1 MTEQKLTELMQHI
14 SPRYTEEA
22 AARAAKAKP
31 RFSLMG
37 AAGVLAGA
45 AMCAAVIGGVIYA
58 SRQNLPVETASS
70 AVTDTVSE
78 QTTAVPA
85 STETTA
91 SAVSEAAK
99 KAVTQLAET
108 EIAEVPAESVSTSA
122 AVSPAQIT
130 VTAPAQ
136 TTAAPVRIKQ
146 TSAAAETAAST
157 SLLPYRHTEAKSES
171 TAAQTTAA
179 STEEQTS
186 STTTEAAPAEVVYQ
200 LGDVDGDGYLTYAD
214 VMLLSLKWNMVA
226 SGADKDAYVIYPQA
240 LTAEQIERGN
250 IDKSP
255 STYYE
260 GMKLRYDSPDE
271 IPIDGIDVAYLT
283 NYVSYVMRGNAV
295 SLQDYLADYDN
306 HVQDALTEMES
317 GQTSGVTSADV
328 YSYLEQHPE
337 NICKPCEL
345 DDSIIAGGDY
355 TAFVNRIQMIVSHYA
370 LDICMQ
376 YGNTRVSTNQTYPV
390 ITSEQFDA
398 FAAYLREVCI
408 ARYEAL
414 GE

>member
-91 SAVSEAAK
+91 AAVSEAAK

-108 EIAEVPAESVSTSA
+108 EITEVPAESVSISA
-122 AVSPAQIT
+122 AVSTAQIT

-179 STEEQTS
+179 A
-186 STTTEAAPAEVVYQ
+186 TEAAPAEVVYQ
-200 LGDVDGDGYLTYAD
+200 LGDVDMDGYVTYAD
-214 VMLLSLKWNMVA
+214 VALLYLNSSVK
-226 SGADKDAYVIYPQA
+226 KY
-240 LTAEQIERGN
+240 AE
-250 IDKSP
+250 
-255 STYYE
+255 
-260 GMKLRYDSPDE
+260 
-271 IPIDGIDVAYLT
+271 
-283 NYVSYVMRGNAV
+283 
-295 SLQDYLADYDN
+295 DN
-306 HVQDALTEMES
+306 HVPIPDYPQKLTNEQLALATFVHSSPNEVGAEDSLEFMYSIRELYPNRVEGDYPYTNEEAEKLNNEWIESLKSGKLYTEVSIMDTKPVAE
-317 GQTSGVTSADV
+317 GNLNAFQV
-328 YSYLEQHPE
+328 YMMYRIGLYRNSLFG
-337 NICKPCEL
+337 KPTIYTETVSEGSL
-345 DDSIIAGGDY
+345 DDG
-355 TAFVNRIQMIVSHYA
+355 TIQNKTITTDELYM
-370 LDICMQ
+370 
-376 YGNTRVSTNQTYPV
+376 
-390 ITSEQFDA
+390 TSEQFDA
-398 FAAYLREVCI
+398 YLSYMREACI
-408 ARYEAL
+408 ERAHEL
-414 GE
+414 GR